1 MSEARSPEGTMQQEK
16 LEIRDEQG
24 VTVGQVVRPTD
35 PRPLG
40 AAKGT
45 IYLQRMPTRPIV
57 KELIPAA

>member
-1 MSEARSPEGTMQQEK
+1 MQNDR
-16 LEIRDEQG
+16 LEILNEKG
-24 VTVGQVVRPTD
+24 IAVGQVVRPTD

-45 IYLQRMPTRPIV
+45 IYLQRMPTRQIM